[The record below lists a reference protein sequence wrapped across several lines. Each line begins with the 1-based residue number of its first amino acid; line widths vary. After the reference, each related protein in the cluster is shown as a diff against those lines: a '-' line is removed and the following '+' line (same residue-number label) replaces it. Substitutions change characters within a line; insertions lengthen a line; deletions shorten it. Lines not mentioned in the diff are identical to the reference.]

1 MRWDTCDQNLQTKS
15 HPTTR
20 ITNHLSTRTT
30 TTTFFILLTLWCV
43 SRCEELGQLRTVGE
57 NREDTMS
64 VISVIRNVLC
74 CEVRWVSAGYL
85 HPHRCPLTE
94 AAAAATVCTLCV
106 SLHECQARARLAE
119 WRRIGNTRISKVLQ
133 MWHGCLTCS
142 TSVTYVTYLEG
153 GDEERESECKR
164 LIGWTPMHNFHQF

>member
-1 MRWDTCDQNLQTKS
+1 MTAGEVRHLWSKS
-15 HPTTR
+15 ADKISPNN
-20 ITNHLSTRTT
+20 TNHESPIHKNNNNN
-30 TTTFFILLTLWCV
+30 ILLTLWCV

-106 SLHECQARARLAE
+106 SVHECQTRARLAD
-119 WRRIGNTRISKVLQ
+119 WGRIGNTRISKVLQ

-142 TSVTYVTYLEG
+142 TSVTYLTYLEG
-153 GDEERESECKR
+153 GEERE
-164 LIGWTPMHNFHQF
+164 WM